1 MNNIRRKCLL
11 SWQIPSIGFGLTF
24 LLGLGF
30 SYSNQDIR
38 SEVQSVGLVVFTV
51 LVAIGSY
58 YTVRAFRS
66 WQRYKNN
73 NYLKQAIAGLLSN
86 LLLIFFITSSLSAI
100 DAMNHPTNTTKHS
113 GSEFKPSLNASK
125 LPVWIDTDPAC
136 GQGATNDVDDC
147 WALMMALRSPELDL
161 RGISTTFGNTKGETA
176 LQVARQS
183 ITYGRHANEH
193 LGGTE
198 RTPIYEGSHERGS
211 PEWKSTQASAAI
223 ASQLRREKL
232 TMIAQG
238 PLTNIATVIIN
249 YPDLVK
255 NIDRIIMV
263 AGKRPGDLF
272 HPGQQWWF
280 HFRDFNIRK
289 DTPAAKIVLDSG
301 IPLVLTPFE
310 LATKVTIM
318 RSDLDKLASGDEAA
332 QWLRQVSQ
340 PWMSFWEDR
349 LHKQGF
355 HPFDAL
361 AVGYVTMPH
370 LFDCEILPA
379 RIGFSIFLEPFG
391 LGHDLE
397 VAQNIKGSQ
406 VYYCSDVDPRFK
418 DRLIDLLISHKTVS
432 NDRHP

>member
-1 MNNIRRKCLL
+1 MNKIRRKCLL

-30 SYSNQDIR
+30 SSSNLDIR
-38 SEVQSVGLVVFTV
+38 SEVQSVGLVIFAV

-58 YTVRAFRS
+58 YTVRAVRS
-66 WQRYKNN
+66 WQRSKNT
-73 NYLKQAIAGLLSN
+73 NYLKHAIAGLLAN
-86 LLLIFFITSSLSAI
+86 LLLILFTTTSI
-100 DAMNHPTNTTKHS
+100 CKIYTMNHPAHTTKHS
-113 GSEFKPSLNASK
+113 VAEFKPSPNSK
-125 LPVWIDTDPAC
+125 LPIWIDTDPAC

-176 LQVARQS
+176 LQVARQA
-183 ITYGRHANEH
+183 ITYGRHANGH
-193 LGGTE
+193 LGGAA
-198 RTPIYEGSHERGS
+198 RTPIYEGSHAPGS

-223 ASQLRREKL
+223 SSMLHREKL
-232 TMIAQG
+232 TIIAQG
-238 PLTNIATVIIN
+238 PLTNIATVIVN

-255 NIDRIIMV
+255 NIDRIVIV
-263 AGKRPGDLF
+263 AGKRPGNLF

-301 IPLVLTPFE
+301 IPLILTPFE
-310 LATKVTIM
+310 LATKVTIR
-318 RSDLDKLASGDEAA
+318 RSDLDKLGSGDAAA

-361 AVGYVTMPH
+361 AVGYVTMPD
-370 LFDCEILPA
+370 LFNCEILPA
-379 RIGFSIFLEPFG
+379 RIGFSLFLEPFG

-397 VAQNIKGSQ
+397 VAPDINGSQ

-418 DRLIDLLISHKTVS
+418 DRLIDRLISHQTVR
-432 NDRHP
+432 NDRYL

>member
-11 SWQIPSIGFGLTF
+11 SWQVPSIGFGLTF

-30 SYSNQDIR
+30 SYSNLDIR
-38 SEVQSVGLVVFTV
+38 SEVQSVGLVVFTM
-51 LVAIGSY
+51 LVAIGIY

-66 WQRYKNN
+66 WQRSKNT
-73 NYLKQAIAGLLSN
+73 NYLKHAIAGLLAN
-86 LLLIFFITSSLSAI
+86 LLLIFFTTTSISAI
-100 DAMNHPTNTTKHS
+100 DAMNHPANITKHS
-113 GSEFKPSLNASK
+113 VAEFKPSSNASK
-125 LPVWIDTDPAC
+125 LPIWIDTDPAC
-136 GQGATNDVDDC
+136 GQSATSDVDDC
-147 WALMMALRSPELDL
+147 WALMLALRSPELNI

-176 LQVARQS
+176 LEVARQV
-183 ITYGRHANEH
+183 IRH
-193 LGGTE
+193 LGGASQSN
-198 RTPIYEGSHERGS
+198 RTPPIYQGSHSSGS

-223 ASQLRREKL
+223 AAALRQEKL
-232 TMIAQG
+232 TIIAQG
-238 PLTNIATVIIN
+238 PLTNVATVIVN

-255 NIDRIIMV
+255 NIDRIVMV
-263 AGKRPGDLF
+263 AGKRPGNLF

-301 IPLVLTPFE
+301 IPLILAPFE

-318 RSDLDKLASGDEAA
+318 RSDLNKLASGDEAA

-340 PWMSFWEDR
+340 PWMSFWEDN

-361 AVGYVTMPH
+361 AVGYVTMPD

-397 VAQNIKGSQ
+397 VAQDINGSQ
-406 VYYCSDVDPRFK
+406 VYYCSDVDSRFK
-418 DRLIDLLISHKTVS
+418 DRLIKRLIGDKTVT
-432 NDRHP
+432 NYL